1 MKNNTALIVVGVVL
15 LLAIPVTVL
24 ALRKRDK
31 DDKKNKDKKKS
42 SVVAGSPEV
51 QTQQQFEKD
60 RQAATTLPGPIS
72 GLTQYI
78 ASLPTYVVT
87 GEGVNIRQEPNT
99 SSKILGKLKKGE
111 KVKGNAP
118 KDGWVMLARADRAFV
133 SANYLRKV
141 AEGASA
147 VK

>member
-31 DDKKNKDKKKS
+31 DDKKDKGDKGDKGDKDNKGT
-42 SVVAGSPEV
+42 VVPPPFSPV
-51 QTQQQFEKD
+51 
-60 RQAATTLPGPIS
+60 G
-72 GLTQYI
+72 GLMQYI

-111 KVKGNAP
+111 KVKGNEP
-118 KDGWVMLARADRAFV
+118 KDGWVQLARADRAFV

-141 AEGASA
+141 SSGAAA

>member
-24 ALRKRDK
+24 ALRRRKPDEK
-31 DDKKNKDKKKS
+31 PGGKKKS

-60 RQAATTLPGPIS
+60 RQAATPLPGPIS